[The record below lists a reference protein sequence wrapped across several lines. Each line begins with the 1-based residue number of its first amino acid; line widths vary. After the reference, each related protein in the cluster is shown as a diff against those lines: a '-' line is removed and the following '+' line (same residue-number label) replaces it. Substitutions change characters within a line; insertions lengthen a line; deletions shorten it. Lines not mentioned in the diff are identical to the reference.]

1 MSPDGGRCAFITC
14 ARRIH
19 RQKPIQKFQEIA
31 GIPAIL
37 QEKDKKMI
45 DLVMDI
51 LSKMGVLPAVQFIAV
66 GVAAIYIYMYFTNR
80 S

>member
-1 MSPDGGRCAFITC
+1 
-14 ARRIH
+14 
-19 RQKPIQKFQEIA
+19 
-31 GIPAIL
+31 
-37 QEKDKKMI
+37 MI